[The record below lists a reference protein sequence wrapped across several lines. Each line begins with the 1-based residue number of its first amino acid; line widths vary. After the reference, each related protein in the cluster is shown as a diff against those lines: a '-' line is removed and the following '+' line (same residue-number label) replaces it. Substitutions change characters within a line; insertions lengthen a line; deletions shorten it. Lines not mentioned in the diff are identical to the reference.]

1 MCHAS
6 LRSGAHFPMLE
17 TWGWIQERTRL
28 TLVPTFLTL
37 FHTCVG
43 GRYLS
48 DVWVLDPMA
57 MTWQQLPTRSPYQG
71 SGFTPNTT
79 SNPQGG
85 SGPSAANG
93 VASAAAEPGT
103 GAGAAAA
110 GGLPPIAGHTVTLWK
125 GQLYILGGHS
135 KVRGARGRG
144 GEGGGEGERGRGGKS
159 VKWIEGCLLLLGT
172 Q

>member
-135 KVRGARGRG
+135 KVRGAKGRG
-144 GEGGGEGERGRGGKS
+144 GGGEGERGRGGKS